1 MKLSEVELD
10 VWYIDRLGR
19 RLRALDFHGSK
30 VRYEDDK
37 GTVGDMDA
45 KTFASRCV
53 VKADPGPSR

>member
-1 MKLSEVELD
+1 MKTSELEVK
-10 VWYIDRLGR
+10 VWYVDARGR
-19 RLRALDFHGSK
+19 RLRALDFRGPK

-53 VKADPGPSR
+53 LKANPEPKE